1 VGPQGAGGGAGG
13 DAGVQAQPLHS
24 QDLLPKLVELHK
36 HLTEVEGDLITEAE
50 E

>member
-1 VGPQGAGGGAGG
+1 VREA
-13 DAGVQAQPLHS
+13 VLVETQACRLNPCNS